1 MAFKLIEFEDDYIK
15 KIEDIEDIIYKYE
28 VKAEEAR
35 ESANIRFQNT
45 KTQEISSRCYNNLAK
60 EYEQLAVWLK
70 DYERLLKKENGR

>member
-1 MAFKLIEFEDDYIK
+1 MEFKDDL
-15 KIEDIEDIIYKYE
+15 IEDIEDVIYKYE

-35 ESANIRFQNT
+35 ENANIRFQNA